1 MIRYLINRG
10 ANGSV
15 ATADGNTLLHL
26 LFVGGEE
33 MDRLESAKILGAG
46 CDPRARNLVGE
57 TPLHTVRQ
65 GFVTI
70 FVRKNTTTSRYL
82 AYLDFGDHSFL
93 P

>member
-1 MIRYLINRG
+1 MTRYLING
-10 ANGSV
+10 GVNASV

-33 MDRLESAKILGAG
+33 MDRLERKSLVLDVI
-46 CDPRARNLVGE
+46 PRARNLVGE